1 MPTTKPRIALTP
13 PAELK
18 AILDDLAAVLD
29 KPTSAVIVGLLIEM
43 QPQLVDL
50 TRYLR
55 HAKEG
60 KKAAAKRAL
69 QHLLGNALAEQLE
82 LMKGGK

>member
-29 KPTSAVIVGLLIEM
+29 RPTSAVIVGLLIEM